1 MATRYFFS
9 QFWCEFTAEVLNEF
23 YQEDIIYREQEAAK
37 KQMENMSEL
46 EKKREELK
54 GLENNKSS
62 VF

>member
-1 MATRYFFS
+1 
-9 QFWCEFTAEVLNEF
+9 
-23 YQEDIIYREQEAAK
+23 
-37 KQMENMSEL
+37 MENMSEL